1 LWWIVFTRMTHDPRT
16 RAYVERRTKEGKTR
30 KEIMRCLNRYV
41 AREMYKLLAEQTPSS
56 TGRTAAHATENTHKP
71 LTKELQ

>member
-41 AREMYKLLAEQTPSS
+41 AWEMYKLLTDQPAGQPAEQRQALPETPAN
-56 TGRTAAHATENTHKP
+56 R
-71 LTKELQ
+71 